1 MLIPF
6 LIMLREGIEAA
17 LIVGIIASYLVQSG
31 RRHLIPAIWIGVLL
45 AAALS
50 LFAGAALQWLS
61 AEFPQKQQEFFE
73 GVVGLVAV
81 SMLTSMVFW
90 MKKSARTLKR
100 KLQDSVEHAV
110 LDHPGNGQ
118 GWALIGMVFL
128 AVAREGLESIF
139 FLLAIFQQS
148 QDWAAPLGALAGIL
162 VSILIGYGLYSG
174 GIRLDLRRFF
184 RLTGM
189 FILLVAAGL
198 LAGVLRK
205 FHEAGVWNHL
215 QQVVF
220 DLSDTLPM
228 DSPLGTVLS
237 GLFGYQAAPV
247 LGEVIVYVVFL
258 AISLACFLRASAPDT
273 RAGAPTGTAM
283 PAATSPATSSTAS
296 HA

>member
-81 SMLTSMVFW
+81 AMLTSMVFW

-247 LGEVIVYVVFL
+247 LGEVIAYVLFL
-258 AISLACFLRASAPDT
+258 TISLACFLRASTPDT
-273 RAGAPTGTAM
+273 SAGAPTGTAM
-283 PAATSPATSSTAS
+283 PAVTSPAASSPAS
-296 HA
+296 NA